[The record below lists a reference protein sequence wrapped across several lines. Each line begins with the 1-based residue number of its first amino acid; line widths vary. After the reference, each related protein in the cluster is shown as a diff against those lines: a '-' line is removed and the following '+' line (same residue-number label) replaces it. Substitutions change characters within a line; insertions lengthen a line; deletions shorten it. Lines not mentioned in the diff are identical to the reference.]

1 MLKPSQRNFFIASSK
16 SQEMEELSPSL
27 GASIRE
33 KPGFLQPFQTETSR
47 IAQSVLKQT
56 LALKRSYQE

>member
-1 MLKPSQRNFFIASSK
+1 
-16 SQEMEELSPSL
+16 MEELSPSL

-33 KPGFLQPFQTETSR
+33 EPGFLQPFQTETSR

-56 LALKRSYQE
+56 LALKCSYQE